1 MLWQLPAPHPVHA
14 GHSLQTAIVPALRI
28 TSVADDSNRDTGQGN
43 ASKSAPSVMN
53 GTRRCDVWIAAAVR
67 RRHLLIVAVMHL
79 RRACLILAAG
89 LAAAGS
95 AGTPAGA
102 AQAPGLPAHPGT
114 V

>member
-53 GTRRCDVWIAAAVR
+53 GTRRCDVWIAVAVR
-67 RRHLLIVAVMHL
+67 WRPPLHRPGHAPAARLPDPGGWPGGSWIGRHH
-79 RRACLILAAG
+79 
-89 LAAAGS
+89 
-95 AGTPAGA
+95 
-102 AQAPGLPAHPGT
+102 
-114 V
+114 